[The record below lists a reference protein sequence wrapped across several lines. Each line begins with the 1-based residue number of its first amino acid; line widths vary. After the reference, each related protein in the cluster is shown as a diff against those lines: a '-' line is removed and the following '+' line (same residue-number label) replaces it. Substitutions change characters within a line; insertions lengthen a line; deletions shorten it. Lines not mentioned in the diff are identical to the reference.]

1 MEIHIRRLLYS
12 KYSHVLISIILG
24 FGLATIFRKVCKKRN
39 CIVFN
44 APSLKD
50 IDEKVYKFND
60 KCYKYS
66 YNNVSCNKNK
76 KKVPFA

>member
-12 KYSHVLISIILG
+12 KYSHILISIILG

-39 CIVFN
+39 CIVFK
-44 APSLKD
+44 APPLKD

-60 KCYKYS
+60 KCYKYN
-66 YNNVSCNKNK
+66 YNNVSCNKRK

>member
-12 KYSHVLISIILG
+12 KYSHILISIILG
-24 FGLATIFRKVCKKRN
+24 FGLATIFRKACKQRN
-39 CIVFN
+39 CIMFR
-44 APSLKD
+44 APPLKD
-50 IDEKVYKFND
+50 INEKVYKFNN
-60 KCYKYS
+60 KCYKYD